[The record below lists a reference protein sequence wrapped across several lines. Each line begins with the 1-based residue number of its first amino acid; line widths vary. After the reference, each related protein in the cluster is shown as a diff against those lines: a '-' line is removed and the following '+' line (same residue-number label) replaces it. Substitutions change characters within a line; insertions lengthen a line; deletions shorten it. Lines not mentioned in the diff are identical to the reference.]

1 MEFCRDEFI
10 SVDEILELFRS
21 DHSEK
26 ENRCSGSTES
36 PSLSRNAIG
45 RIVHDVWGSKGVRSK
60 RVGKR
65 GEKSTHGYINLRK
78 KDKCSQDSQGELTVS
93 LLDTVEAETELEN
106 WTAMRNG
113 IDSLSFVRYE
123 KWAFN
128 GQRVCTE
135 ILVTSVNGD
144 VAIEISSQGIKKS
157 VEDLGIEEQLR
168 DIDASKRVKVIAAFL
183 DSSSLCAGV
192 NCDAYKTLLLSSEN
206 NTVLSYTKIDDPH
219 ETPVQKIFS
228 TKCRL
233 LAPLMQSCESCS
245 ILRRNLTKCH
255 IRRESSDDQSLRV
268 NERYLSIER
277 LVRKVANQRKLL
289 KNAKERERMLQH
301 KFEEQLITM
310 EESDHAD
317 LVWMVENLD
326 NKNELPP
333 DMSILWDQQ
342 KKILETPSKK
352 GYRWHPK

>member
-1 MEFCRDEFI
+1 M
-10 SVDEILELFRS
+10 
-21 DHSEK
+21 
-26 ENRCSGSTES
+26 
-36 PSLSRNAIG
+36 
-45 RIVHDVWGSKGVRSK
+45 
-60 RVGKR
+60 
-65 GEKSTHGYINLRK
+65 
-78 KDKCSQDSQGELTVS
+78 
-93 LLDTVEAETELEN
+93 
-106 WTAMRNG
+106 
-113 IDSLSFVRYE
+113 RYE

-245 ILRRNLTKCH
+245 ILRRNLTKRH

-268 NERYLSIER
+268 NERYLSIEG

-289 KNAKERERMLQH
+289 KNGKERERMLQH

-317 LVWMVENLD
+317 LVWMVENLG